1 MNPHID
7 PPDTPHYPS
16 PAGPGR
22 FISLRTKFV
31 VFFSLII
38 VMTCSALSWYFIENK
53 RSTMADR
60 VRGLGS
66 ILVKNLAHNVR
77 YGIIIE
83 ERTLLDQFIAGVMEV
98 DEVVYVIISG
108 GNGQVLAARS
118 KGKLTDAMRQ
128 ERSADRPF
136 YPRPE
141 IIEYVVKHPS
151 QNPLVTHLRLRGTG
165 SVTIP
170 PDESR
175 LPPLIGTPA
184 EETFYDFALPVTRRE
199 AAQLDALALQAEDIS
214 RPRPEADSQVYG
226 VVQVGLTESLMQ
238 RELASTTGNFML
250 LALGIALAGILG
262 TGLLARM
269 IITPLRNL
277 AAGARKVGEGDF
289 STFVLPTTR
298 DEVGQLTG
306 LFNLMTKSI
315 QERNQA
321 ISNNLEIIRRQ
332 VTQLTTLN
340 QTSAAI
346 TSTLDRD
353 RLMELVLRLLMDNH
367 GFARMVLILLD
378 SDRAV
383 ASVGQVAGVPP
394 EIEETARRLEIP
406 VRDDGS
412 IAAELLIH
420 GKPVL
425 VRDIES
431 AAHRI
436 SPVALPVVRQLGL
449 ISFVGVPLRS
459 QQRILGYLGADRGSL
474 LCTQEDADLLMTVAS
489 HVAVALDNARAYSDL
504 EALTATLES
513 RVVERTE
520 ELQRLNERL
529 QDHDRRRSKFVSVA
543 SHELRTPM
551 TSIKGF
557 VENMLDGLTGQL
569 SERQQHYLQRVRH
582 NVDRLTRI
590 INQLLDWSRIDV
602 GRVELKLEPLRISEL
617 VQDVVESFQTMA
629 ADKSVTLQVAP
640 CEEFPLIRG
649 DRDKLEQIL
658 WNLVGNAIKFTPQG
672 GKVTVE
678 FTARDD
684 GFAQICVVDTGCGIA
699 TYEVP
704 RVFHEFSKVES
715 SIPTSQGAQLGLFI
729 TKSLVKL
736 HGGHIWVVSQ
746 VGAGSRFCFTIPYAS
761 DSPPPGTSS

>member
-1 MNPHID
+1 M
-7 PPDTPHYPS
+7 
-16 PAGPGR
+16 
-22 FISLRTKFV
+22 
-31 VFFSLII
+31 
-38 VMTCSALSWYFIENK
+38 
-53 RSTMADR
+53 
-60 VRGLGS
+60 
-66 ILVKNLAHNVR
+66 
-77 YGIIIE
+77 
-83 ERTLLDQFIAGVMEV
+83 
-98 DEVVYVIISG
+98 
-108 GNGQVLAARS
+108 
-118 KGKLTDAMRQ
+118 
-128 ERSADRPF
+128 
-136 YPRPE
+136 
-141 IIEYVVKHPS
+141 
-151 QNPLVTHLRLRGTG
+151 
-165 SVTIP
+165 
-170 PDESR
+170 
-175 LPPLIGTPA
+175 
-184 EETFYDFALPVTRRE
+184 RRE
-199 AAQLDALALQAEDIS
+199 TAQLDALALQADDF
-214 RPRPEADSQVYG
+214 RDPRPEPESKVYG

-238 RELASTTGNFML
+238 RELAIITGNFMV

-262 TGLLARM
+262 TVLLARM

-321 ISNNLEIIRRQ
+321 ISNNLDIIRRQ

-353 RLMELVLRLLMDNH
+353 RLMDLVLRLLMDNH
-367 GFARMVLILLD
+367 GFTRMVLILLD
-378 SDRAV
+378 SERAV
-383 ASVGQVAGVPP
+383 ATVGQVAGVPP
-394 EIEETARRLEIP
+394 EIEHAARQLEIP
-406 VRDDGS
+406 VRDDGG
-412 IAAELLIH
+412 IVAEMLIH

-425 VRDIES
+425 VRDIE
-431 AAHRI
+431 ATAHKI
-436 SPVALPVVRQLGL
+436 SPIMLSFIRQLGL
-449 ISFVGVPLRS
+449 LSFVGVPLRS

-474 LCTQEDADLLMTVAS
+474 FCTQEDADLLTTVAS
-489 HVAVALDNARAYSDL
+489 HVAVALDNAKAYSDL
-504 EALTATLES
+504 EELTGSLES
-513 RVVERTE
+513 RVAERTQ
-520 ELQRLNERL
+520 ELQKLNERL

-569 SERQQHYLQRVRH
+569 SERQQHYLQRVKH
-582 NVDRLTRI
+582 NVERLTRI

-602 GRVELKLEPLRISEL
+602 GRVELKLEPLRTCEF
-617 VQDVVESFQTMA
+617 VYDVVESFQTMA
-629 ADKSVTLQVAP
+629 AEKAIVLQVTV
-640 CEEFPLIRG
+640 CEDFPPIRA

-672 GKVTVE
+672 GRVTVE
-678 FTARDD
+678 FTPRED

-699 TYEVP
+699 AYEVP

-715 SIPTSQGAQLGLFI
+715 SIPASQGAQLGLFI

-746 VGAGSRFCFTIPYAS
+746 LGVGSRFCFTIPYAS
-761 DSPPPGTSS
+761 EATPPQL